1 VIRSP
6 IAIAA
11 SLFAGVTHL
20 PPLRDPPGFFEFLEG
35 RNGSQPGDADT
46 HPVIF
51 WGVLTAIFLFNIG
64 TVTWATLRRRRH
76 RRSKSPGTDFKSYK

>member
-1 VIRSP
+1 MTP
-6 IAIAA
+6 IALLSILLAYI
-11 SLFAGVTHL
+11 
-20 PPLRDPPGFFEFLEG
+20 PRRDPPGFFQFLEG

-64 TVTWATLRRRRH
+64 TVTWATLRRRA
-76 RRSKSPGTDFKSYK
+76 RRKSKQTQKHDFKSYKPK